1 MRSRVRSANARK
13 MRSTDGLTPAVFIYA
28 YANIGVVDRP
38 VKFGVAERRLLA
50 RTAAP
55 VTPGEGDKSVWTAV
69 VAIGATEVI
78 DLQTVTLETKY
89 ALLLALAGCAV
100 GLGVLPSSRAMASDF
115 GLMVD
120 TQKCEMSVG
129 PLGVDVVHPRLSWTL
144 HCAERGKESTAYQVL
159 IATSRQSLD
168 NDRGDCWDSG
178 KVLSNGAAGAD
189 YAGAP
194 LRSWGRYFWKVRV
207 WDTAGQLSAWSKPA
221 TWTMGLMS
229 PGEWEGK
236 WISEAAD
243 AASTKPAAGTMPIF
257 RRSFVVDRPV
267 RRAIICVCGL
277 GQFELLLNGEKVGDN
292 VMEPGWTNYRKTC
305 LYVEYDVT
313 GQLRTGENVVGAM
326 LGNGMYNVPQHKGRY
341 QKFVGS
347 FGPPALTAQLRIEY
361 VDGSAAMVV
370 TDRNWKSAPGP
381 ITFCCVYGGEDFDA
395 RRWPDGW
402 DRAGFDDTAWQ
413 PCVEVAGPG
422 GALAGLSRSAPPI
435 HVARTFQPKSV
446 SQPKPGVF
454 VYDFGQNA
462 AFVPRITVSGR
473 SGAAVK
479 LIPGETLN
487 SDGTVSQSTS
497 KGPVWFTYTLNGSGH
512 ERWSPRFTYY
522 GSRYVQVTGAI
533 PATEANP
540 SGLPVVEAM
549 AANFITSTSAEVG
562 EFACSNDLFNRT
574 FTLIR
579 WAMQSNM
586 QSVLTDCPHRE
597 RLGWLEQNHLVG
609 ASMMYNFDMDTLFN
623 KVCGDMADAQTEEGL
638 VPDTA
643 PEYTKMNDGFRDSP
657 EWGSACV
664 LIPWQMYQWY
674 ADDAVLRAQYDTMK
688 RYVAYL
694 GSKGNGNILSY
705 GLGDWYD
712 LGPKHLGQAQLTPPS
727 LTATA
732 FYYRDI
738 VVLGKIAKLI
748 GEDDD
753 AERYDD
759 LAKDVAAAFNGSL
772 YHPEAH
778 SYATGS
784 QTSNAIPLVFGLAP
798 EKDRPAIVENLVA
811 DIRGRGNGLTAGDI
825 GYRYVLRALAEAGRS
840 DVIFDMNSRS
850 DRPGYGYI
858 LAKGATSLTEGW
870 DGSASQDHFML
881 GHIMEWFYADLAGI
895 QQAADSVGYKK
906 IVIRPTP
913 VGDVTWVKAAYE
925 CPHGRIVSNWT
936 LAGGTFT
943 LDVVIPV
950 DTTATLHLPTT
961 DSAGVTESGVPLKQA
976 KGVAV
981 ISSDKGGVALQAV
994 SGTYHFEARL
1004 K

>member
-1 MRSRVRSANARK
+1 M
-13 MRSTDGLTPAVFIYA
+13 
-28 YANIGVVDRP
+28 
-38 VKFGVAERRLLA
+38 
-50 RTAAP
+50 
-55 VTPGEGDKSVWTAV
+55 
-69 VAIGATEVI
+69 AIHATGVI
-78 DLQTVTLETKY
+78 DLQTVALETKY
-89 ALLLALAGCAV
+89 ALFLALAGCLA

-120 TQKCEMSVG
+120 TLKCEMSVG
-129 PLGVDVVHPRLSWTL
+129 PLGVDVLHPRLSWTL
-144 HCAERGKESTAYQVL
+144 HGAERGQGSTAYQVL
-159 IATSRQSLD
+159 VATSRQTLD
-168 NDRGDCWDSG
+168 KDQGDCWDSG
-178 KVLSNGAAGAD
+178 KVLANGAAGVE

-194 LRSWGRYFWKVRV
+194 LRSWGGYFWKVRV
-207 WDTAGQLSAWSKPA
+207 WDNAGQSSAWSNPA
-221 TWTMGLMS
+221 DWTMGLMS
-229 PGEWEGK
+229 PGDWEGK
-236 WISEAAD
+236 WISEAGD
-243 AASTKPAAGTMPIF
+243 AASTKPAAGAMPIF

-267 RRAIICVCGL
+267 RRAIVCVCGL
-277 GQFELLLNGEKVGDN
+277 GQFELRLNGEKVGDN
-292 VMEPGWTNYRKTC
+292 VMEPGWTNYGKTC

-313 GQLRTGENVVGAM
+313 GQLRTGENVVAAM

-347 FGPPALTAQLRIEY
+347 FGKPKLIAQMRIEY
-361 VDGSAAMVV
+361 ADGSAATVV
-370 TDRNWKSAPGP
+370 TDRDWKSAPGP
-381 ITFCCVYGGEDFDA
+381 ITFCCVYGGEDFDG

-402 DRAGFDDTAWQ
+402 DRAGFDDRAWQ
-413 PCVEVAGPG
+413 ASVEVAGPG

-435 HVARTFQPKSV
+435 QVARTFQPKSV
-446 SQPKPGVF
+446 SQPTPGVF

-462 AFVPRITVSGR
+462 AFVPRITVSGP
-473 SGAAVK
+473 SGATVK
-479 LIPGETLN
+479 LIPGETL
-487 SDGTVSQSTS
+487 SADGTVSQSTS
-497 KGPVWFTYTLNGSGH
+497 GGPAWFSYTLDGSGH
-512 ERWSPRFTYY
+512 ETWSPRFTYY
-522 GSRYVQVTGAI
+522 GSRYLQVSGAV

-549 AANFITSTSAEVG
+549 EAKFITSTSAAVG

-586 QSVLTDCPHRE
+586 QSVLTDFPHRE

-609 ASMMYNFDMDTLFN
+609 ASMMYNFDMDALFN
-623 KVCGDMADAQTEEGL
+623 KVCGDMADAQTEQGL

-674 ADDAVLRAQYDTMK
+674 ADDAVLGAQYDTMQ

-694 GSKGNGNILSY
+694 GTKAKNNIISY

-712 LGPKHLGQAQLTPPS
+712 LGPKRLGKAQLTPPS

-738 VVLGKIAKLI
+738 VILGKVAGLMGKN
-748 GEDDD
+748 DD
-753 AERYDD
+753 ANRYAA
-759 LAKDVAAAFNGSL
+759 LAQDVAAAFNRTL
-772 YHPEAH
+772 YNPQTH

-798 EKDRPAIVENLVA
+798 KKDRQAIVENLVA
-811 DIRGRGNGLTAGDI
+811 DIRRRGNGLTAGDI
-825 GYRYVLRALAEAGRS
+825 GYRYVLGALAEAGRS

-895 QQAADSVGYKK
+895 QQAPDSVGFKK
-906 IVIRPTP
+906 IVIRPAP

-936 LAGGTFT
+936 LADGKFT
-943 LDVVIPV
+943 LDVVIPT
-950 DTTATLHLPTT
+950 DTTAIVYLPTRHP
-961 DSAGVTESGVPLKQA
+961 AGATEGGVPLKQA
-976 KGVAV
+976 KGVAI
-981 ISSDKGGVALQAV
+981 ISNEKGCVALQAV
-994 SGTYHFEARL
+994 SGTYHFTTSPE
-1004 K
+1004 

>member
-1 MRSRVRSANARK
+1 
-13 MRSTDGLTPAVFIYA
+13 LTPAVFIYA

>member
-1 MRSRVRSANARK
+1 VAIDA
-13 MRSTDGLTPAVFIYA
+13 
-28 YANIGVVDRP
+28 IGV
-38 VKFGVAERRLLA
+38 
-50 RTAAP
+50 
-55 VTPGEGDKSVWTAV
+55 
-69 VAIGATEVI
+69 IN
-78 DLQTVTLETKY
+78 LQTVTLDTKY
-89 ALLLALAGCAV
+89 ALMLTLAACVV
-100 GLGVLPSSRAMASDF
+100 GLGVLPASRAMASDLS
-115 GLMVD
+115 LMVD
-120 TQKCEMSVG
+120 TLKCEMSVD

-144 HCAERGKESTAYQVL
+144 HCAERGQGSTAYQVL
-159 IATSRQSLD
+159 VATSRQSLD
-168 NDRGDCWDSG
+168 KGQGDCWDSG
-178 KVLSNGAAGAD
+178 KVLWNEAAGVE

-194 LRSWGRYFWKVRV
+194 LRSCGRYFWKVRV
-207 WDTAGQLSAWSKPA
+207 WDNAGQSSAWSKPA
-221 TWTMGLMS
+221 SWTMGLMS
-229 PGEWEGK
+229 AGDWEGK
-236 WISEAAD
+236 WISEAGD
-243 AASTKPAAGTMPIF
+243 AASTRLPAGTMPIF

-267 RRAIICVCGL
+267 RRAIVCVCGL
-277 GQFELLLNGEKVGDN
+277 GQFELRLNGEKVGDN
-292 VMEPGWTNYRKTC
+292 VMEPGWTNYSKTC
-305 LYVEYDVT
+305 LYTTYDVT
-313 GQLRTGENVVGAM
+313 GQVRTGENVVAVM

-347 FGPPALTAQLRIEY
+347 FGKPKLIAQIRIEY
-361 VDGSAAMVV
+361 TDGSAATVV
-370 TDRNWKSAPGP
+370 TDRDWKSAPGP

-395 RRWPDGW
+395 RRWPAGW

-413 PCVEVAGPG
+413 PSVEVAGPG

-446 SQPKPGVF
+446 SQPKPGEY

-462 AFVPRITVSGR
+462 ALVPRITVGGP
-473 SGAAVK
+473 SGATVK

-487 SDGTVSQSTS
+487 ADGTVSQSTS
-497 KGPVWFTYTLNGSGH
+497 GGPAWFSYTLNGSGH
-512 ERWSPRFTYY
+512 ETWSPRFTYY
-522 GSRYVQVTGAI
+522 GSRYLQVGGAV
-533 PATEANP
+533 PAAEANP

-549 AANFITSTSAEVG
+549 AANFITSTSPEVG

-609 ASMMYNFDMDTLFN
+609 ASMMYNFDMDRLFN

-643 PEYTKMNDGFRDSP
+643 PEYTKLNDGFRDSP

-674 ADDAVLRAQYDTMK
+674 ADDSVLRTQYDTMR

-694 GSKGNGNILSY
+694 GTKAKDNIISY
-705 GLGDWYD
+705 GLGDWFD
-712 LGPKHLGQAQLTPPS
+712 LGPKRLGKAQLTPPS

-738 VVLGKIAKLI
+738 VILGKVAGLI
-748 GEDDD
+748 GKADD
-753 AERYDD
+753 ANRYAS
-759 LAKDVAAAFNGSL
+759 LAQDVAAAFNRAL
-772 YHPEAH
+772 YNAQTH
-778 SYATGS
+778 SYARGS

-798 EKDRPAIVENLVA
+798 VKDREAIVENLVA

-881 GHIMEWFYADLAGI
+881 GHLMEWFYADLAGI

-936 LAGGTFT
+936 LADGKFT
-943 LDVVIPV
+943 LDVVIPA
-950 DTTATLHLPTT
+950 DTTATVHLPTT
-961 DSAGVTESGVPLKQA
+961 DPAGATESGVPLNQA

-981 ISSDKGGVALQAV
+981 ISIDKGGVALQAV